1 MNLEINRLT
10 RKIEKNSLLKEFID
24 ELNEARDKINENINL
39 TPQED
44 LEFYKKRIEFLQNY
58 FEKELLNLDK
68 GEIFLVTN
76 KYKND
81 IEYHRYKI
89 AQYKNN
95 KEWKYIVFEKD
106 LPKNTKIGDV
116 VRKKDGKYIY
126 DEQATQYIEN
136 IGNKIKQK
144 IIAKRN

>member
-24 ELNEARDKINENINL
+24 ELNEARDKINENIKL

-106 LPKNTKIGDV
+106 LPQNTKIGDV